1 VDIPLEE
8 DVSLPRPA
16 SPFHPTAPKIH
27 SSVPM
32 SRQKTPSH
40 FPDLNNSEEISQ
52 TTKAQDHSAKTSA
65 PEVPKPFQFWTAS
78 NRRNPV
84 TRSSP
89 PTTDMDTED
98 FVMFRRTKEGD
109 KATERSGTPTSQSR
123 DIVKGARG
131 QNRGRGKKGTEGRGA
146 GRAVKSE
153 ARGSGTGGREVARG
167 RTATGATKEN
177 RWVRFLDVALTVPS
191 DESDDELDFCK
202 PGKNTNTINLNKS
215 DIQDI

>member
-1 VDIPLEE
+1 M
-8 DVSLPRPA
+8 DVSLPLPA
-16 SPFHPTAPKIH
+16 IPFNPPAPKAL
-27 SSVPM
+27 SSVPV
-32 SRQKTPSH
+32 SRQRAPSH
-40 FPDLNNSEEISQ
+40 FPDLNNSQEISQ
-52 TTKAQDHSAKTSA
+52 IPKVEDHSAKTSA

-131 QNRGRGKKGTEGRGA
+131 QDRGRGKKGTEGRGA

-153 ARGSGTGGREVARG
+153 ARGSGTGVREVVRG
-167 RTATGATKEN
+167 GTATGATKEN

-202 PGKNTNTINLNKS
+202 PGKNTNTINLK
-215 DIQDI
+215 QERH